1 MICSRFVAFGL
12 LMAALPLPAQQQ
24 PAKPIRLVVALTVD
38 QLRPDYLERFG
49 GEFTGGFARLLREGV
64 YYPRGEQ
71 DHAITQTAPGHSTI
85 MSGRS
90 PASTGIMSNDLGVPD
105 PAVRLINSTAGGAS
119 PWRFRGTTL
128 VDWLKSRDSATRVL
142 SVSRKDRGAI
152 LPVGRQVAPIFWYSQ
167 GKFTTSRYYADSL
180 PTWLQAWNARDPV
193 KVLAGTSWELGR
205 PAAFYPEPD
214 DRPFEDGGGGRTFP
228 HRIPDDWTMASGVL
242 EYRSVMDSLTLDV
255 ALTGL
260 RAMRLGQR
268 DGTDFLAVSI
278 STLDNIGHRWGP
290 GSREIHDH
298 MLNLDRW
305 LGAFLDSLGRTVP
318 LDQVV
323 IALTA
328 DHGVAEFPEAG
339 AGGRVS
345 GSTLVQG
352 VNSWALSRWG
362 IKLGAV
368 SHAGLVIANL
378 AELRARGVNVDSL
391 ARALATQA
399 RALPGV
405 RAVYTPASLA
415 AAPRTDVEAGRWKR
429 QILPT
434 TEWLVA
440 VALEPN
446 WVWGSSKA
454 ETGHGTT
461 NLDDVRVP
469 ILFRIPGAVPARM
482 QQRARTI
489 DIAPTLAAA
498 LRLRPTETIEGV
510 ALPAALPRR
519 TPR

>member
-1 MICSRFVAFGL
+1 MFRSRLAAFGL
-12 LMAALPLPAQQQ
+12 LMASLPLSAQQP
-24 PAKPIRLVVALTVD
+24 PAKPVRLVLVLTVD
-38 QLRPDYLERFG
+38 QLRPDYLDRFR
-49 GEFTGGFARLLREGV
+49 GEFTGGLSRLLREGV
-64 YYPRGEQ
+64 YYPRGEHG
-71 DHAITQTAPGHSTI
+71 HAITQTAPGHATS

-90 PASTGIMSNDLGVPD
+90 PASTGILSNDLGVPD
-105 PAVRLINSTAGGAS
+105 PAVRLINSTGAGAS

-128 VDWLKSRDSATRVL
+128 VDWLKARDSATKVL

-152 LPVGRQVAPIFWYSQ
+152 LVIGRQVAPIFWYSQ
-167 GKFTTSRYYADSL
+167 GKFTTSRYYADTL
-180 PTWLQAWNARDPV
+180 PTWLQLWNARDPV
-193 KVLAGTSWELGR
+193 KALAGTSWQLGR
-205 PAAFYPEPD
+205 NPAFYPEPD

-255 ALTGL
+255 ALTGT

-268 DGTDFLAVSI
+268 AGTDFLAISI
-278 STLDNIGHRWGP
+278 SALDNIGHRWGP
-290 GSREIHDH
+290 GSREVHDH

-323 IALTA
+323 ISLTS

-339 AGGRVS
+339 RGGRASMSV
-345 GSTLVQG
+345 LARDL
-352 VNSWALSRWG
+352 NNWALSRWG
-362 IKLGAV
+362 IKLGALTQ
-368 SHAGLVIANL
+368 SGLLLANV
-378 AELRARGVNVDSL
+378 ADLRARGVNVDSL
-391 ARALATQA
+391 ARAVATRA

-415 AAPRTDVEAGRWKR
+415 AAPGADLEATRWRR

-434 TEWLVA
+434 SEWLVA
-440 VALEPN
+440 VAIEPD
-446 WVWGSSKA
+446 WVWGSNKA

-461 NLDDVRVP
+461 NRDDVGVP
-469 ILFRIPGAVPARM
+469 ILFRIPGVAPARIE
-482 QQRARTI
+482 QRARTI
-489 DIAPTLAAA
+489 DIAPTLAAV
-498 LRLRPTETIEGV
+498 LMLRPTETIEGV

-519 TPR
+519 SPR

>member
-1 MICSRFVAFGL
+1 MFRSRFAAFALVA
-12 LMAALPLPAQQQ
+12 AAVPLSAQQP
-24 PAKPIRLVVALTVD
+24 PAKPIRLVLALTVD

-49 GEFTGGFARLLREGV
+49 GEFTGGLGRLLREGV

-90 PASTGIMSNDLGVPD
+90 PASTGILSNDLGVPD
-105 PAVRLINSTAGGAS
+105 PAVRLINSTGAGAS
-119 PWRFRGTTL
+119 PWRFRGSTL
-128 VDWLKSRDSATRVL
+128 VDWLKARDSATRIL

-167 GKFTTSRYYADSL
+167 GKYTTSRYYADTL
-180 PTWLQAWNARDPV
+180 PTWLQAWNAKDPV
-193 KVLAGTSWELGR
+193 KALAGTAWELGR
-205 PAAFYPEPD
+205 NPSFYPEPD

-268 DGTDFLAVSI
+268 DGTDFLAISI

-290 GSREIHDH
+290 GSRELHDH

-323 IALTA
+323 ISLTS

-339 AGGRVS
+339 KGGRASISV
-345 GSTLVQG
+345 V
-352 VNSWALSRWG
+352 VNDLNRWALARWG
-362 IKLGAV
+362 IKLGAA
-368 SHAGLVIANL
+368 SHAGLVLANV
-378 AELRARGVNVDSL
+378 ADLRARGVNVDSL
-391 ARALATQA
+391 ARAVAAKA

-415 AAPRTDVEAGRWKR
+415 AAPRIDLEAGRWKR
-429 QILPT
+429 QIIPGMG
-434 TEWLVA
+434 WLVA
-440 VALEPN
+440 VAIEPD
-446 WVWGSSKA
+446 WVWGTSKA

-461 NLDDVRVP
+461 NLDDMRVP
-469 ILFRIPGAVPARM
+469 ILFRIPGVSPARVEE
-482 QQRARTI
+482 RARTI
-489 DIAPTLAAA
+489 DIAPTLAAV
-498 LRLRPTETIEGV
+498 LKLRPTETIEGV

>member
-1 MICSRFVAFGL
+1 
-12 LMAALPLPAQQQ
+12 MATVPLSGQQL
-24 PAKPIRLVVALTVD
+24 PAKPIRLVLALTVD
-38 QLRPDYLERFG
+38 QLRPDYLDRFG
-49 GEFTGGFARLLREGV
+49 REFTGGFARLLREGV

-71 DHAITQTAPGHSTI
+71 DHAITQTAPGHSTM

-90 PASTGIMSNDLGVPD
+90 PASTGILSNDLGVPD
-105 PAVRLINSTAGGAS
+105 PAVRLINSTGAGAS
-119 PWRFRGTTL
+119 PWRFRGSTL
-128 VDWLKSRDSATRVL
+128 VDWLKARDSATRVL

-167 GKFTTSRYYADSL
+167 GKFTTSRYYADTL

-193 KVLAGTSWELGR
+193 KALAGTSWELGR
-205 PAAFYPEPD
+205 PAAFYPELD

-268 DGTDFLAVSI
+268 DGTDFLAISL

-290 GSREIHDH
+290 GSREVHDH

-305 LGAFLDSLGRTVP
+305 LGAFLDSLERTVP

-328 DHGVAEFPEAG
+328 DHGVVEFPEAG
-339 AGGRVS
+339 TGGRASVS
-345 GSTLVQG
+345 ALLRD
-352 VNSWALSRWG
+352 VNNWALARWG
-362 IKLGAV
+362 LKLGALNE
-368 SHAGLVIANL
+368 AGLVMANV
-378 AELRARGVNVDSL
+378 ADLRTREVNVDSL
-391 ARALATQA
+391 SRALATRA

-405 RAVYTPASLA
+405 RAVYTPATLA
-415 AAPRTDVEAGRWKR
+415 AAPRTDLEANRWR
-429 QILPT
+429 RLILPR
-434 TEWLVA
+434 TEWLVV
-440 VALEPN
+440 VALEPH

-461 NLDDVRVP
+461 NPDDVGVP
-469 ILFRIPGAVPARM
+469 ILFRVPGVPAARVTT
-482 QQRARTI
+482 RARTI
-489 DIAPTLAAA
+489 DIAPTLAAV
-498 LRLRPTETIEGV
+498 LKLRPTETIEGV
-510 ALPAALPRR
+510 ALPVALPRR